1 MGSFKP
7 VCIAAKGSNTPQ
19 KERRIISM
27 SFIFENQG
35 SGSHLV
41 YELSSEEELDTMS
54 LGMLSNNKIP
64 GLIPLLFTRMN
75 LTEYIKYNVSSK
87 ISVKQFFTGT
97 VNKKQLLGVFR
108 GIAEAMISAEEYMIN
123 PDNIILD
130 TEYIFSDVSTCETAL
145 VCLPVKGAVNRVDLK
160 SFFRDIMFNT
170 QFDQTENC
178 DHVAKIINYLNS
190 SAVFS
195 VYEFKK
201 LLDKLVSSSEAPD
214 ISQVRA
220 SVPQIRQEQN
230 PVPNMQN
237 PQNVPYRAAQNQAP
251 VINHAASPAPTAS
264 PTPQAPVSTPAAR
277 ANSKP
282 VPMPNQVDQGMAIP
296 MANQSSPKMA
306 VPGMKAPNMPAP
318 NSVSTASSPSEQT
331 QQDNGEKIGLMYL
344 LQHYNKENAEKY
356 KAQKKAK
363 KAAKQQSPIAA
374 PTAVNAPN
382 MPNVPNFQGAGSP
395 AAGNGMAFPGQN
407 GSVRPIPTP
416 MNTPKPV
423 SSAPSQSPQP
433 MHAAVP
439 APVAP
444 VRNDTP
450 MNREGFADFGD
461 TQYIQQSDE
470 DSETAFLMPGIQN
483 DGVQPY
489 LQAKRNN
496 ERIPI
501 NGNIFRLGRDK
512 DFNDYVIQNN
522 KFVGHSHC
530 HILVEN
536 GEYFIV
542 DDNSKNRTYVDG
554 TPIQPGVK
562 IKLVHGQNIK
572 LADEEFEFRIF

>member
-1 MGSFKP
+1 
-7 VCIAAKGSNTPQ
+7 
-19 KERRIISM
+19 M
-27 SFIFENQG
+27 SFLFENQG
-35 SGSHLV
+35 RGSHLV
-41 YELSSEEELDTMS
+41 YELSSKEELDTMS

-123 PDNIILD
+123 SDNIILD

-145 VCLPVKGAVNRVDLK
+145 VCLPVKGAVKRVDLK
-160 SFFRDIMFNT
+160 FFFRDIMFNT

-214 ISQVRA
+214 ISEVRA

-237 PQNVPYRAAQNQAP
+237 PQNVPYRAAQNQTPDMNP
-251 VINHAASPAPTAS
+251 VTSPALVAS
-264 PTPQAPVSTPAAR
+264 PTPHAPVSTPSAR

-282 VPMPNQVDQGMAIP
+282 VPMPKQVNQGMTIP
-296 MANQSSPKMA
+296 MANPSSPKMA
-306 VPGMKAPNMPAP
+306 VPGMKVPNMPVP
-318 NSVSTASSPSEQT
+318 NSASAASEQA

-363 KAAKQQSPIAA
+363 KAAKHQSPIAV
-374 PTAVNAPN
+374 PTAINAPN
-382 MPNVPNFQGAGSP
+382 MPDVPNFQGAGSP
-395 AAGNGMAFPGQN
+395 VAGNRMAFPGQN

-423 SSAPSQSPQP
+423 SSAPAQSPQP
-433 MHAAVP
+433 THAGVS

-450 MNREGFADFGD
+450 MNRQGFADFGD

-470 DSETAFLMPGIQN
+470 DSETAFLMSGIQN